1 MPAPVELIR
10 KIDLFSDLDERTLEQ
25 LANSFKERDFDAGGT
40 IAEQGKSGVGFF
52 VIETGE
58 AEVFVDGEKVATLGP
73 GDHFGEIALI
83 DDRAR
88 TATVVAKTRLDCY
101 GLTAWD
107 FRPLVEHNASIAWK
121 LLRELAKLLRESY
134 ARD

>member
-1 MPAPVELIR
+1 MPAPIELIE
-10 KIDLFSDLDERTLEQ
+10 KLDLFSDLDRRTLEQ
-25 LANSFKERDFDAGGT
+25 LANSFKERDFEPGDT

-58 AEVFVDGEKVATLGP
+58 ADVLVDGEKVATLGP

-83 DDRAR
+83 DERAR
-88 TATVVAKTRLDCY
+88 TATGVAKTKLDCY

-121 LLRELAKLLRESY
+121 LLGELAKLLRESY
-134 ARD
+134 ARN

>member
-1 MPAPVELIR
+1 MPAPVELIE
-10 KIDLFSDLDERTLEQ
+10 KIDLFSDLDRRTLEQ
-25 LANSFKERDFDAGGT
+25 LANSFKESDFEAGDS
-40 IAEQGKSGVGFF
+40 IAEQGKSGIGFF
-52 VIETGE
+52 VIENG
-58 AEVFVDGEKVATLGP
+58 AADVLVDGEKVATLGP

-88 TATVVAKTRLDCY
+88 TATVVAKSRLDCY